1 MPVFSLPPEHVFP
14 DPQLAR
20 EAGLLAVG
28 GDLHPH
34 RLLLAY
40 AMGIFPWYSEGQPI
54 LWHSPDPRFVLV
66 PGELRLQR
74 SLKKVLRKH
83 PFEIRMDTAF
93 EQVIEGCAKARRPGQ
108 RGTWITRDMKEGYL
122 ELHRLGFAHSTEAW
136 FEGQL
141 VGGLYGVSLG
151 SIYFGESMFARVD
164 DASKVAFVVLVR
176 QLSAWGFEL
185 VDSQVYTRHLA
196 RFGAREIPRRR
207 YLSLLERGLKA
218 PTRRG
223 RWTLEVGYGA

>member
-20 EAGLLAVG
+20 EDGLLAVG

>member
-20 EAGLLAVG
+20 EDGLLAVG

-54 LWHSPDPRFVLV
+54 LWHSPDPRFVLI
-66 PGELRLQR
+66 PAELRLQR
-74 SLKKVLRKH
+74 SLRKVLKKH

-93 EQVIEGCAKARRPGQ
+93 EEVIDACARARRPGQ
-108 RGTWITRDMKEGYL
+108 RGTWITRDMKDGYL

-136 FEGQL
+136 FEDQL

-164 DASKVAFVVLVR
+164 DASKVAFTYLIR
-176 QLSAWGFEL
+176 QLQEWGFDV

-196 RFGAREIPRRR
+196 RFGAHEIPRRR
-207 YLSLLERGLKA
+207 YLSMLEAGLRE

-223 RWTLEVGYGA
+223 KWVLEI